1 MNQLTCRLHTRRGSG
16 AERGRL
22 APLRGWERFF
32 ACAAGAFSGAGTVA
46 LSAERAL
53 GPVVAR
59 VRDALDAGAP
69 LDAETAS
76 TLAGLVALAERFE
89 SLMHYPAGAVGVAVV
104 VLMGAACALAA
115 CLIPRGGRTA
125 WFSVSL
131 AVPLAFAWALWPSW
145 A

>member
-1 MNQLTCRLHTRRGSG
+1 MKLISSPGSRTRCVT
-16 AERGRL
+16 
-22 APLRGWERFF
+22 PLRWGERSV

-46 LSAERAL
+46 LSAEYAL
-53 GPVVAR
+53 GSVVAR

-69 LDAETAS
+69 LDTETAS
-76 TLAGLVALAERFE
+76 TLAGLMLLAERFE
-89 SLMHYPAGAVGVAVV
+89 PLMHYPAGAVGVAVV

-131 AVPLAFAWALWPSW
+131 AVPLALAWTLWPSW